1 MKDND
6 SYTDSA
12 EVEAVDALR
21 QQQHGEGEYFNA
33 VTAGSTGQA
42 YPDDPFYGGTTDDVK
57 ARRHAR
63 GAYAKEDFE
72 PTPLDPVDN
81 YRGPT
86 TGAEVTTQQELMNYA
101 NYKESLLQEKYPD
114 YHAIIDRYV
123 VPRLREEGVDPQQ
136 LLDWVL
142 QNDDFAERAY
152 QAGLAAKKR
161 LSSKLPTAKEIRN
174 MSGEEFEE
182 ILAKSRSAGEPEES
196 EESDEFISRREMKR
210 MNRITNPVDFAAA
223 LDRMKWG
230 G

>member
-1 MKDND
+1 MKDEF
-6 SYTDSA
+6 YAGA
-12 EVEAVDALR
+12 EEAAAVEALRREQHDA
-21 QQQHGEGEYFNA
+21 GEIFEA
-33 VTAGSTGQA
+33 EKAGSKGEA

-161 LSSKLPTAKEIRN
+161 LLSKLPSAKEIRN

-182 ILAKSRSAGEPEES
+182 VLAKSRSAGEPEES

-210 MNRITNPVDFAAA
+210 MNRIANPVDFANA
-223 LDRMKWG
+223 LDRMKWRG
-230 G
+230 